1 MKRKILYSAGTII
14 AILITLN
21 LHASET
27 TGRLDAYIKALGA
40 DYARVDEAGSHNW
53 QAVCKE
59 NNASDTFGAV
69 VKAVKPFT
77 RAGKVYYRRLYVY
90 SAVFET
96 AEDCTKAL
104 KQSLGMGAS
113 SLEEFNGL
121 LTCKTK
127 NFNVKL
133 PSFIVVANEKELY
146 FLSFNIYHIADDW
159 PLVKALFKNTFTD
172 SKDRAA
178 LYMEIYPVSIVE
190 EGDKFR
196 FEDEGTAVYVER
208 GGVGCVVGKE

>member
-1 MKRKILYSAGTII
+1 MKRKLSYLLVLIIL
-14 AILITLN
+14 ILITLN

-59 NNASDTFGAV
+59 NNALDTFSAT
-69 VKAVKPFT
+69 VKAVKSFT
-77 RAGKVYYRRLYVY
+77 RAGNVYYRRLYVY
-90 SAVFET
+90 GAVFET
-96 AEDCTKAL
+96 ADDCTKAL
-104 KQSLGMGAS
+104 KQSMGSGAAT
-113 SLEEFNGL
+113 LEEFNAL

-127 NFNVKL
+127 NFSVKL

-146 FLSFNIYHIADDW
+146 FLSYNIYHIAQDW

-208 GGVGCVVGKE
+208 GGAGCVVGK

>member
-1 MKRKILYSAGTII
+1 MKALRVYAAAVLAVLLPAFIC
-14 AILITLN
+14 
-21 LHASET
+21 ASEIT
-27 TGRLDAYIKALGA
+27 DRLDSYIKSLGT
-40 DYARVDEAGSHNW
+40 DYARVNDAGSHNW
-53 QAVCKE
+53 LAVCKE

-69 VKAVKPFT
+69 VKADKSFT
-77 RAGKVYYRRLYVY
+77 RAGSTYYRRLYVY
-90 SAVFET
+90 GAMFEN
-96 AEDCTKAL
+96 ADDCTKAL
-104 KQSLGMGAS
+104 KQSLGLGGAT
-113 SLEEFNGL
+113 LEEFNSL

-127 NFNVKL
+127 NFSIKL

-159 PLVKALFKNTFTD
+159 TLVKALFKNTFTD

-190 EGDKFR
+190 GGGKFR

-208 GGVGCVVGKE
+208 GGVGCVVGK